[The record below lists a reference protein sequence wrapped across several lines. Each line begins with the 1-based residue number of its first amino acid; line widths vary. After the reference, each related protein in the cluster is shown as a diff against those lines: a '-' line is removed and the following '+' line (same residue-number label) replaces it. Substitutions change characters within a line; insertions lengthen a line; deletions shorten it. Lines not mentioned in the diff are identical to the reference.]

1 MYSPWTSERWIFR
14 PASGWLRIRRNED
27 LISLVLCVA
36 VVFVGIMLIVQ
47 MLDQYSRAKTM
58 AAWPT
63 ALGRIMS
70 SGIEP
75 VASDG
80 ELRWRPAV
88 RYMYEVRGQSVIS
101 TGLSLATARD
111 DYSEA
116 QARQMALPYPPN
128 TMVVVFY
135 NPEHISDAV
144 LDHSLPRFAW
154 LSLFA
159 GLILVSAGGAR
170 LLMAHRVFWR

>member
-1 MYSPWTSERWIFR
+1 
-14 PASGWLRIRRNED
+14 LRIRRNED
-27 LISLVLCVA
+27 LVSLVLCVA
-36 VVFVGIMLIVQ
+36 VVFVGVMLIVQ
-47 MLDQYSRAKTM
+47 MLDQYSRVKTM

-63 ALGRIMS
+63 ALGRILS

-101 TGLSLATARD
+101 TGLSLAAARD
-111 DYSEA
+111 DYGEA
-116 QARQMALPYPPN
+116 QAREMAVPYPPN
-128 TMVVVFY
+128 TTIVVFY

-154 LSLFA
+154 FSLFA
-159 GLILVSAGGAR
+159 GLVLVSAGGAR

>member
-1 MYSPWTSERWIFR
+1 MYSPWTGERWIFR

-36 VVFVGIMLIVQ
+36 VVFVGVMLIGQ
-47 MLDQYSRAKTM
+47 ALEQYGRAKTM
-58 AAWPT
+58 ASWPT
-63 ALGRIMS
+63 TLGRIVS
-70 SGIEP
+70 ASIEP
-75 VASDG
+75 VAADG

-88 RYMYEVRGQSVIS
+88 RYLYEIRGQSVIS
-101 TGLSLATARD
+101 TGLSLAASRD
-111 DYSEA
+111 SYSES
-116 QARQMALPYPPN
+116 QAREMAGPYTPN
-128 TMVVVFY
+128 NTVLVFY
-135 NPEHISDAV
+135 NPDHVSEAV

-159 GLILVSAGGAR
+159 GLALLSAGGAR

>member
-1 MYSPWTSERWIFR
+1 MYSPWTGERWIFR

-27 LISLVLCVA
+27 LISFVLCVA
-36 VVFVGIMLIVQ
+36 LVFVGVMLIGQ
-47 MLDQYSRAKTM
+47 MLDQYSRAKIM

-63 ALGRIMS
+63 ALGRVVS
-70 SGIEP
+70 AGIEP

-88 RYMYEVRGQSVIS
+88 RYMYEVGGQSVIS
-101 TGLSLATARD
+101 NGLSLAAARD

-116 QARQMALPYPPN
+116 QAREMALPYAPN
-128 TMVVVFY
+128 TTVVVFY
-135 NPEHISDAV
+135 NPERISEAV
-144 LDHSLPRFAW
+144 LDQSLPRFAW

-159 GLILVSAGGAR
+159 GLVLVSAGGAR
-170 LLMAHRVFWR
+170 LLIAYRVLWR

>member
-1 MYSPWTSERWIFR
+1 MYSPWTGERWIFR
-14 PASGWLRIRRNED
+14 PASGWFRIRRNED
-27 LISLVLCVA
+27 LVSLLLCVA
-36 VVFVGIMLIVQ
+36 VVFVGVMLIGQ
-47 MLDQYSRAKTM
+47 ALDQYGRTKTM
-58 AAWPT
+58 AGWPT
-63 ALGRIMS
+63 ALGRILS

-80 ELRWRPAV
+80 ELRWRPVV
-88 RYMYEVRGQSVIS
+88 RYMYQVGGQSVIS
-101 TGLSLATARD
+101 TGLSLAASRD
-111 DYSEA
+111 DYNETR
-116 QARQMALPYPPN
+116 AREMALPYPPN
-128 TMVVVFY
+128 MTVVVFY
-135 NPEHISDAV
+135 NPEHISEAV

>member
-1 MYSPWTSERWIFR
+1 M
-14 PASGWLRIRRNED
+14 
-27 LISLVLCVA
+27 ISLVLCVA

>member
-1 MYSPWTSERWIFR
+1 VYSLWTGERWIFR

-27 LISLVLCVA
+27 LVSLLLCVA
-36 VVFVGIMLIVQ
+36 LVFVGVMLIGQ
-47 MLDQYSRAKTM
+47 ALDQYGRGKTM

-63 ALGRIMS
+63 ALGRILS

-80 ELRWRPAV
+80 ELRWRPVV
-88 RYMYEVRGQSVIS
+88 RYMYEVRGQTVIS
-101 TGLSLATARD
+101 TGLSLASSRD

-116 QARQMALPYPPN
+116 HAREMALPYPPN
-128 TMVVVFY
+128 TTVVVFY
-135 NPEHISDAV
+135 NPEHISEGV

-159 GLILVSAGGAR
+159 GLMLVSAGGAR
-170 LLMAHRVFWR
+170 LLIAHRVFWR